1 MTAKELMI
9 PRFEVIAEYPKCEF
23 KTGEILSRVKYATND
38 IYHTDENAT
47 VGGLD
52 LLEIEKYTHLFR
64 KLNWWEN
71 RKVEDMPKQIYC
83 KAIPNDT
90 EIVNIEEWN
99 MDILV
104 GWINKEERKC
114 CSLLTFKPEYGY
126 FPFS

>member
-9 PRFEVIAEYPKCEF
+9 PRYEVIADYPNNERPI
-23 KTGEILSRVKYATND
+23 GVILHEQVPGYYGYTKDD
-38 IYHTDENAT
+38 IGYHANIKNIDN
-47 VGGLD
+47 
-52 LLEIEKYTHLFR
+52 YPHLFR

-71 RKVEDMPKQIYC
+71 RKVEDMPKQVYC

-90 EIVNIEEWN
+90 EIINIEEWD